1 MISGT
6 AGRRRATRFRIRK
19 GDSRAFN
26 AERAAV
32 TLYGV
37 LTFAKKCADLCRV
50 LTVDYEYRFLFC
62 VWFTAALLSL
72 CLILLPLFFPSLAEV
87 TNYLIRDGIMMVPV
101 RTTGCE
107 GLASTCTVTADFG
120 DGLAFSFHQER
131 DYALF
136 GMPLNIRNDGVMFLA
151 LTLHFLSFLVPGLI
165 YTLLVPL
172 GLCRYLFYA
181 NEKASDFYHKR
192 FFTGFTLFPIVAYI
206 PLLQYSFFLYHFFY
220 YENFLNTDPGAALDL
235 SNFISDIVIFS
246 ICHLIV
252 LKVLLRYFFRR
263 LLFGHSMWDQ
273 ELWLDSKR

>member
-1 MISGT
+1 M
-6 AGRRRATRFRIRK
+6 
-19 GDSRAFN
+19 
-26 AERAAV
+26 

-50 LTVDYEYRFLFC
+50 LTVDYEYCFLFC

-151 LTLHFLSFLVPGLI
+151 LTLHFLSFSIPNLI
-165 YTLLVPL
+165 YISLIPM
-172 GLCRYLFYA
+172 GLCRCLFYK
-181 NEKASDFYHKR
+181 NENTSNNLDRYFFTSFATTPMFISIFSLYIFFISYFIYFGNFLGSGLESTSDLQGLLSDF
-192 FFTGFTLFPIVAYI
+192 L
-206 PLLQYSFFLYHFFY
+206 
-220 YENFLNTDPGAALDL
+220 
-235 SNFISDIVIFS
+235 IFS

-252 LKVLLRYFFRR
+252 LKVLVRRLFRG
-263 LLFGHSMWDQ
+263 LLFGESNWTKEM
-273 ELWLDSKR
+273 WLDSKR